1 MQFRPA
7 DIAKECN
14 VSVGTVRS
22 WCSEFSEFLGP
33 GANPAD
39 GDRKL
44 SDRDL
49 EVCKYIAQLRQ
60 EGMSK
65 PQIALRLRETSF
77 GTIEPPEAPTEK
89 PTEALQTLQT
99 NLQTAVEPASAAQ
112 LPLMAIDAI
121 NKRIDAIE
129 ATSQTK
135 TLQFGV
141 SMFALGFCAACLLF
155 LLIVVLVSI
164 YH

>member
-7 DIAKECN
+7 DIAKECG

-22 WCSEFSEFLGP
+22 WCGEFGEFLSA
-33 GANPAD
+33 GANPSE
-39 GDRKL
+39 GERKL
-44 SDRDL
+44 SEQDL
-49 EVCKYIAQLRQ
+49 EVCRYIAQLRT

-77 GTIEPPEAPTEK
+77 GTVEPTEK
-89 PTEALQTLQT
+89 PIEKATEALQQTPNAPEALQKPI
-99 NLQTAVEPASAAQ
+99 EAAA
-112 LPLMAIDAI
+112 LPLVAIEAI
-121 NKRIDAIE
+121 NRRIDAIE
-129 ATSQTK
+129 STSRAK